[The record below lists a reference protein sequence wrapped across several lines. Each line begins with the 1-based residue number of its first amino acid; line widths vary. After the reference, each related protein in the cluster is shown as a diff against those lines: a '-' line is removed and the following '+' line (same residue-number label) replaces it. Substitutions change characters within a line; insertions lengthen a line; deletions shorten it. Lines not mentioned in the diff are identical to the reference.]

1 VTGSPGP
8 DGAPARGAGVDRVRL
23 YEDLAALTD
32 EICAEVRAGHSGRV
46 EELVAR
52 REALLAAIDRLDAGA
67 DGPGQPSEA
76 ERERSVAALT
86 RALARDRELVALLQ
100 AEQARLDRALG
111 RLVESRRLL
120 AAYRGPGHA
129 TPAFVDRL
137 G

>member
-1 VTGSPGP
+1 MAGRPGP
-8 DGAPARGAGVDRVRL
+8 DGAPAPGAGRARL

-32 EICAEVRAGHSGRV
+32 EICAEVRAGQSGRV

-52 REALLAAIDRLDAGA
+52 REAILAAIDRLDAGA
-67 DGPGQPSEA
+67 DDPGKSSEA

-120 AAYRGPGHA
+120 AAYRGPGDVS
-129 TPAFVDRL
+129 PAFVDRL